1 MHSKTS
7 HGTMASRQARSAAND
22 AHLSS
27 LDAASR
33 RLERTDCNTFGRLQ
47 PMRWKIRKSFKI
59 FAPGSSLR
67 KRVAYSLAI
76 VRLILVP
83 VIFLAV
89 YYLIAMGR
97 IVDRIVNVDAP
108 AAKLAEQASIEIL
121 EARRAAR
128 NYLLFQD
135 PEYLRANQES
145 LTKVR
150 QMLVRIR
157 VLEPDEETIVQK
169 GLVAVNRYQQQ
180 FASAVSTMA
189 ESRQKPDE
197 RLREAVLAYEK
208 DLDALVKAARHERRA
223 QLIQV
228 LRTRI
233 GALDTRITEAIQDAN
248 PALRQVTPDLRAS
261 SQETLQLTSD
271 MEQQNWGRVQMD
283 HQEARHLI
291 RRAEW
296 TLSIVSA
303 VTLLFSVWVSL
314 ILPGQVIK
322 PLVSL
327 KEAVDHAATGNYEI
341 DFELHGGGEV
351 VELAKSVQNLISLLR
366 KKP

>member
-1 MHSKTS
+1 
-7 HGTMASRQARSAAND
+7 
-22 AHLSS
+22 
-27 LDAASR
+27 
-33 RLERTDCNTFGRLQ
+33 
-47 PMRWKIRKSFKI
+47 MRWTIGKSFKI

-89 YYLIAMGR
+89 YYLFAMGR
-97 IVDRIVNVDAP
+97 IVDRIVSVDAQ

-128 NYLLFQD
+128 NYVLFQD

-150 QMLVRIR
+150 QMLARIGD
-157 VLEPDEETIVQK
+157 LEPDEQTTVHK
-169 GLVAVNRYQQQ
+169 GLDAVNRYQQR
-180 FASAVSTMA
+180 FVSAVSTMA
-189 ESRQKPDE
+189 EAKQKPDE
-197 RLREAVLAYEK
+197 RLREVVLAYEK
-208 DLDALVKAARHERRA
+208 DLDALVKVGRHERRA
-223 QLIQV
+223 QLIQE
-228 LRTRI
+228 LRARV
-233 GALDTRITEAIQDAN
+233 GSFDTRITEAIQRAT
-248 PALRQVTPDLRAS
+248 PALWQVSPDLRAS
-261 SQETLQLTSD
+261 SQEALQLTSD
-271 MEQQNWGRVQMD
+271 MEQQNWKRVQMD
-283 HQEARHLI
+283 HQEARQLI

-303 VTLLFSVWVSL
+303 VTLLFSVWVSF
-314 ILPGQVIK
+314 ILPRQVTK

-351 VELAKSVQNLISLLR
+351 VELAKSVQNLTSLLR
-366 KKP
+366 RKP

>member
-1 MHSKTS
+1 
-7 HGTMASRQARSAAND
+7 
-22 AHLSS
+22 
-27 LDAASR
+27 
-33 RLERTDCNTFGRLQ
+33 
-47 PMRWKIRKSFKI
+47 MRWRIRKSFKI
-59 FAPGSSLR
+59 LAPGSSLR

-89 YYLIAMGR
+89 YYLFAMGR

-128 NYLLFQD
+128 NYVLFQD
-135 PEYLRANQES
+135 PQYLGANQES

-150 QMLVRIR
+150 QMLVRIGD
-157 VLEPDEETIVQK
+157 LEPDEGATVQK
-169 GLVAVNRYQQQ
+169 GLAAVNRYQQQ
-180 FASAVSTMA
+180 FVSAVSTMT
-189 ESRQKPDE
+189 ESSQEPEK

-208 DLDALVKAARHERRA
+208 DLDALVKAAKHEKRA
-223 QLIQV
+223 QLIQE
-228 LRTRI
+228 LRTRV
-233 GALDTRITEAIQDAN
+233 GSFDTGITEAIQVGN
-248 PALRQVTPDLRAS
+248 PALRQVSPDLRAS
-261 SQETLQLTSD
+261 SQEALQLTSD
-271 MEQQNWGRVQMD
+271 LEQQNWGRVQMD
-283 HQEARHLI
+283 HQEARQLVH
-291 RRAEW
+291 RAEW
-296 TLSIVSA
+296 TLTIVSA

-314 ILPGQVIK
+314 ILPGQVAK

-351 VELAKSVQNLISLLR
+351 VELAKSVQNLTSLLR
-366 KKP
+366 REP